1 MTYDNAI
8 EYLRTSPLSN
18 LSLSSKE
25 LFHSNFL
32 YWLSK
37 NEPDLFKELIFELS
51 NKKTNLNNIEWDVK
65 REFLNLDLSIIDSSN
80 NNIIFVVENKVKSI
94 PYKEQLVDYNKKI
107 LKVNEQNNLQCVK
120 ILLSLTK
127 PTFNCAGEGWIW
139 KSYDTVSQ
147 ILKSQ
152 INNIEDQYH
161 RSIINDYAGFA
172 KSLHTLV
179 DEWGK
184 DTKFLRDTTQCEV
197 AQDLRIHDLY
207 GKLHT
212 QKLEQEL
219 KNKLSSK
226 IVSGANK
233 LDINTSCSYQSSG
246 PILEIKITGIGKVAA
261 SNHEAEAFVIC
272 VQGDQYRHGI
282 NAIEYTGNGNPQLPQ
297 NMCSLAQSNDSVKNS
312 VKRIISKIGD
322 WGFFMDPSQ
331 HPNDTNYACINKNN
345 KHIVKSGI
353 RNNFCAFDLANK
365 TGINQ
370 IYQYKN
376 IDKSATIDNIL
387 TQMVDDVQAINTRFS
402 QKREHNPFIKE
413 QY

>member
-37 NEPDLFKELIFELS
+37 NEPDLFKELILELS

-80 NNIIFVVENKVKSI
+80 NNIIFVIENKVKSI

-107 LKVNEQNNLQCVK
+107 LKVNEQKNLQCVK
-120 ILLSLTK
+120 ILLSLTE
-127 PTFNCAGEGWIW
+127 PTFDCAGEGWIW

-147 ILKSQ
+147 ILESQ
-152 INNIEDQYH
+152 INNIKDQYH
-161 RSIINDYAGFA
+161 SSIINDYAGFA

-184 DTKFLRDTTQCEV
+184 DTNFLRDTTQCEV

-219 KNKLSSK
+219 KNKLSSIK
-226 IVSGANK
+226 ASGANK

-246 PILEIKITGIGKVAA
+246 PILEIKITGIGQAAAAA
-261 SNHEAEAFVIC
+261 SNQEAEAFVIC
-272 VQGDQYRHGI
+272 VQGNQYRHGI
-282 NAIEYTGNGNPQLPQ
+282 NAIEYTGNGNPQLPE
-297 NMCSLAQSNDSVKNS
+297 NMCSLAQTNDSVKNS

-322 WGFFMDPSQ
+322 WGFFMNPKL
-331 HPNDTNYACINKNN
+331 HPNKKDYECINKNN
-345 KHIVKSGI
+345 GYIVESGI
-353 RNNFCAFDLANK
+353 RNNFCAFHLADK

-376 IDKSATIDNIL
+376 IDKKAKINDIL
-387 TQMVDDVQAINTRFS
+387 NQMVDDVQAIIHAFH
-402 QKREHNPFIKE
+402 KRGNIIHS
-413 QY
+413 

>member
-1 MTYDNAI
+1 MPYNNAI
-8 EYLRTSPLSN
+8 NYLRTSPLSN

-37 NEPDLFKELIFELS
+37 NEPDLFIKLIFELS
-51 NKKTNLNNIEWDVK
+51 NGGTDLNNIIKWDVK
-65 REFLNLDLSIIDSSN
+65 REFLNLDLSIIDSN
-80 NNIIFVVENKVKSI
+80 NNIIFVIENKVKSI

-107 LKVNEQNNLQCVK
+107 SKVNKQKNLQCVK

-139 KSYDTVSQ
+139 QNYNAVSQ

-152 INNIEDQYH
+152 INNIKDQYH
-161 RSIINDYAGFA
+161 SSIINDYAEFA

-184 DTKFLRDTTQCEV
+184 GSSFLRDPQKCKD

-219 KNKLSSK
+219 KNKLSS
-226 IVSGANK
+226 IIASGANK
-233 LDINTSCSYQSSG
+233 LKIDTYCSYQSSG
-246 PILEIKITGIGKVAA
+246 PILEIKITGIGKAA
-261 SNHEAEAFVIC
+261 ARNQEAEAFVIC

-282 NAIEYTGNGNPQLPQ
+282 NAIEYKGNGNPQLPQ
-297 NMCSLAQSNDSVKNS
+297 NMCSLAKSNGSVKNS

-322 WGFFMDPSQ
+322 WGFFMNPNL
-331 HPNDTNYACINKNN
+331 HPNDQNYACINKNN
-345 KHIVKSGI
+345 RYIVKSSI
-353 RNNFCAFDLANK
+353 RNNFCAFYLANK

-376 IDKSATIDNIL
+376 IDKSATIDDIL
-387 TQMVDDVQAINTRFS
+387 NQMVYDVQAI
-402 QKREHNPFIKE
+402 IK
-413 QY
+413 QFP